1 MQRRTE
7 IIATEE
13 GEVLI
18 EDLIP
23 DEEVV
28 VTLSHEGYVKT
39 QPADDCIRR
48 NIAVAA
54 VNQQQR

>member
-1 MQRRTE
+1 MKDVPKLLR
-7 IIATEE
+7 
-13 GEVLI
+13 VKKVKFYM

-39 QPADDCIRR
+39 QPLACLSSATSWR
-48 NIAVAA
+48 
-54 VNQQQR
+54 

>member
-1 MQRRTE
+1 M
-7 IIATEE
+7 
-13 GEVLI
+13 

-39 QPADDCIRR
+39 QPLMFIKR
-48 NIAVAA
+48 NIVAVK
-54 VNQQQR
+54 VNRRLI